1 VELADRIRDLRVQA
15 GLSKT
20 ALAKPR
26 YSLSYVS
33 QIEAGRRTPSPEAL
47 AFFAGRLGVS
57 PRYLTTGIPEDI
69 EERLAYRIE
78 EGRVALRQGR
88 PHEALDVLGSV
99 RAQAEEYALPAVRSQ
114 AMILTGDAL
123 VQLGKLNEA
132 VDVLEEARERG
143 GLSPRDDGLVAAAL
157 ARAYRL
163 VGDLTYAAE
172 VAESFLS
179 SRDHGP
185 LDLPVAV
192 ELQSVLISIYFERGD
207 MLRAER
213 AARRALLAAPLITSL
228 EQRAKIYWYVGR
240 VLTEARK
247 WGEALEAAT
256 RARVIMEEL
265 EDRRSVARLHN
276 AYAFI
281 CIESD
286 PPRTDEARDHLGKAE
301 ALLVDLGA
309 PGDLLSTYTERAR
322 LALVEDEPEV
332 ALEFADR
339 ALLDSPPEELE
350 KARALYLKGRIL
362 GVLGRT
368 AEARPILREAVSSFH
383 GHGARQEEA
392 SCWRELGELDL
403 AVGDVQAAVEALR
416 AGLEALDPKRTR
428 A

>member
-1 VELADRIRDLRVQA
+1 VELADRIRDLRTQA

-26 YSLSYVS
+26 YTLSYVS

-47 AFFAGRLGVS
+47 AFFAERLGVS

-78 EGRVALRQGR
+78 EGRVALREGK
-88 PHEALDVLGSV
+88 PHDALDVLGSV
-99 RAQAEEYALPAVRSQ
+99 RAQAEEYALPALRSQ
-114 AMILTGDAL
+114 AMILIGDAL
-123 VQLGKLNEA
+123 IQLGKINEA
-132 VDVLEEARERG
+132 VDVLEETRERG
-143 GLSPRDDGLVAAAL
+143 ELSPRDEGMVVAAL
-157 ARAYRL
+157 ARAYRV

-172 VAESFLS
+172 VAETFLAR
-179 SRDHGP
+179 RDHGP
-185 LDLPVAV
+185 LDLPVVV

-228 EQRAKIYWYVGR
+228 EQKARIYWYVAR
-240 VLTEARK
+240 VLTEAKK

-276 AYAFI
+276 AFAFI
-281 CIESD
+281 CIETD
-286 PPRTDEARDHLGKAE
+286 PPRAEEAHEHLRKAE

-322 LALVEDEPEV
+322 LALLEDEPEV
-332 ALEFADR
+332 ALGFADR
-339 ALLDSPPEELE
+339 ALADSPPEELE
-350 KARALYLKGRIL
+350 RARALYLKGRIL

-368 AEARPILREAVSSFH
+368 AEARPNLREAVTSFR

-403 AVGDVQAAVEALR
+403 AEGDVPAAVEALR
-416 AGLEALDPKRTR
+416 AGLEALDPRRTR

>member
-123 VQLGKLNEA
+123 IQLGKLNEA

-403 AVGDVQAAVEALR
+403 AEGDVQAAVEALR

>member
-309 PGDLLSTYTERAR
+309 PGDLLSTYTERAK

-403 AVGDVQAAVEALR
+403 AEGDVQAAVEALR